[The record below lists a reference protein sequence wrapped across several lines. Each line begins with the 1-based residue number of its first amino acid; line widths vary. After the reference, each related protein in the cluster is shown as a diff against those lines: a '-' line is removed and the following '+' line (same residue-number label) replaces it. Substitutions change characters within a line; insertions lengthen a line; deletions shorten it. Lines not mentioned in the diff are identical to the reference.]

1 MLISVGNIVN
11 IEFSILDVPNLQAL
25 NDEDRQDLESKAALF
40 SGFSS
45 EFAKFLKNTN
55 SSDPLTKKCSV
66 KLINID
72 ANKSSEKISMET
84 KISSGDVTAS
94 AAVTTPRKHPPMD
107 DTMSRHSSSDT
118 PVKRDNDPLST
129 DGPAVKKPK
138 SEDIIVL
145 DGSSSNS
152 TSPEISLVK
161 ITKPSSSPKDNF
173 KSDSGRS
180 SDIKSKME
188 KHIASSYSKPFN
200 SDSGSRKT
208 SDGSSSN
215 NSSSSNSNNSSSNSQ
230 AAKSNS
236 SKPADNSDR
245 TSLRDLEARL
255 MHLQQKAAQE
265 HKAKNMSPS
274 VVKTGNKDNHHRRPD
289 HTTSSFSLERKKSVS
304 SGMSPVKPSI
314 KHKKH
319 LSSPS
324 SGSGSVS
331 SRDGNKMG
339 SLFSPSNDSKVTILP
354 CKTVPKDGDHKLPS
368 VGSNSVTITKVS
380 SGDSLNVSSKDIKKV
395 FSPKSSESRSK
406 HSDLDPNS
414 LFKPDKVKVK
424 SSDRPEK
431 SQKDIIKV
439 KDKDHRPKD
448 KDRERSGRVG
458 SLKIIR
464 CSKCREVFST
474 KEAKKLHTCNSIL
487 DAHFLIDGGDRQKTS
502 PVSNSSTSDRS
513 ESTSASLS
521 RSSSRSSSPG
531 LSFPSSNKKS
541 ESPRSSSI
549 TSNSSKIVKK
559 LDEERFSKVKISINK
574 LKTDI
579 NDDDD
584 KNKERKF
591 SDKPVVKKDPMREK
605 WIESKRTENSQLH
618 GGGGNNAN
626 DSSSKRSDG
635 IIIEHVVSGGQSL
648 DMDKERKIRED
659 VYPPDPAMFAF
670 SGKRTYSPSMTESQ
684 HLDGKGKNIVKSDA
698 VLQLKCV

>member
-1 MLISVGNIVN
+1 M
-11 IEFSILDVPNLQAL
+11 PNLQAL

-55 SSDPLTKKCSV
+55 SSDPPTKKCSV
-66 KLINID
+66 KLFNID
-72 ANKSSEKISMET
+72 ANKSSENINMET
-84 KISSGDVTAS
+84 KISLGDVTAS
-94 AAVTTPRKHPPMD
+94 AVTTPRKHPSID
-107 DTMSRHSSSDT
+107 DTMSRHSSDT
-118 PVKRDNDPLST
+118 PVKRDNDPLSS

-180 SDIKSKME
+180 SDIKPKME
-188 KHIASSYSKPFN
+188 KHIASSYNKPFN
-200 SDSGSRKT
+200 SDSSSRSKT
-208 SDGSSSN
+208 SDGSNSN
-215 NSSSSNSNNSSSNSQ
+215 NSSSSSSNSSSNSQ

-255 MHLQQKAAQE
+255 MTLQQKAVQE
-265 HKAKNMSPS
+265 HKAKNVSPS
-274 VVKTGNKDNHHRRPD
+274 VVKTGIKDNHHRRPD
-289 HTTSSFSLERKKSVS
+289 HNTSSFSLERKKSVS
-304 SGMSPVKPSI
+304 SGMSPVKPI

-331 SRDGNKMG
+331 SRDNSKIG

-414 LFKPDKVKVK
+414 LFKPDNKVKVK

-431 SQKDIIKV
+431 SQKDIVKV

-531 LSFPSSNKKS
+531 LSFPMSNKKS

-549 TSNSSKIVKK
+549 SSNSSKIVKK
-559 LDEERFSKVKISINK
+559 FDVKISINK

-591 SDKPVVKKDPMREK
+591 SDKPMVKKDPMREK
-605 WIESKRTENSQLH
+605 WIESKRTENSQIH
-618 GGGGNNAN
+618 GGNNAN
-626 DSSSKRSDG
+626 DSKRSDG
-635 IIIEHVVSGGQSL
+635 IIIEHIVSGGQSL

-684 HLDGKGKNIVKSDA
+684 HLDGKGNFFPFCLMKFYEKA
-698 VLQLKCV
+698 KLFF